1 MPGSMIIDTQK
12 SILFAETIYQNLTL
26 GREIPREKV
35 QNICS
40 CVGLDDEI
48 MSMVDG
54 YDTKLGIDGNPLS
67 GGQKRR
73 LCVAR
78 ALLQE
83 SDIYIFDEP
92 TAGVDQANRVL
103 MIEAFRVLAREKL
116 VLVISHDHELIN
128 AADTITQLEAIS

>member
-1 MPGSMIIDTQK
+1 
-12 SILFAETIYQNLTL
+12 
-26 GREIPREKV
+26 
-35 QNICS
+35 
-40 CVGLDDEI
+40 
-48 MSMVDG
+48 
-54 YDTKLGIDGNPLS
+54 
-67 GGQKRR
+67 
-73 LCVAR
+73 
-78 ALLQE
+78 LQE